1 VARGPMRIPTF
12 RGTWGLTTRIQEL
25 FVTYY
30 TLGATASSVVSI
42 IGGFSDPA
50 SFTETSPPVPLRSI
64 PVGEQRIVR
73 VYRDGQLLRSVQ
85 DNVPLK
91 PITAVAY
98 NWWVPDDQIATHAG
112 LGHIAVWNGNGPA
125 LGELMSAFRGHA
137 GEAAGRRIER
147 VCAEAGIPFRG
158 IGDLDDT
165 QPVGP
170 QEPTVP
176 LS

>member
-1 VARGPMRIPTF
+1 AATSLYLYSCASHTGHRDLHSFPT
-12 RGTWGLTTRIQEL
+12 RR
-25 FVTYY
+25 
-30 TLGATASSVVSI
+30 SS
-42 IGGFSDPA
+42 D
-50 SFTETSPPVPLRSI
+50 L
-64 PVGEQRIVR
+64 
-73 VYRDGQLLRSVQ
+73 
-85 DNVPLK
+85 
-91 PITAVAY
+91 
-98 NWWVPDDQIATHAG
+98 WWVPNDDIATHAG

-176 LS
+176 LELIQQAAAVDGGVLYED